1 MGRKGS
7 GIKEEKKREKMFVV
21 ILARRS
27 LILKRKTI
35 LIYMYF
41 PFNNSYK

>member
-27 LILKRKTI
+27 LILKEENYLNI
-35 LIYMYF
+35 HVFSLQ
-41 PFNNSYK
+41 